1 MLSFLKICK
10 NIIFFAFQP
19 LVKYYGSN
27 AFQENIILKV
37 WESIICDCLV
47 YKIPTI
53 LSKLYIYR
61 ADEGFA
67 FLRLEFSAGHDGCLG
82 YRLVH

>member
-1 MLSFLKICK
+1 MCATVESSG
-10 NIIFFAFQP
+10 P
-19 LVKYYGSN
+19 
-27 AFQENIILKV
+27 FQEKIILKV
-37 WESIICDCLV
+37 WESIICECLV
-47 YKIPTI
+47 CKIPTI

>member
-1 MLSFLKICK
+1 M
-10 NIIFFAFQP
+10 
-19 LVKYYGSN
+19 
-27 AFQENIILKV
+27 

-67 FLRLEFSAGHDGCLG
+67 FLRLEFSAGHVTQPPCAMYVNNNKVSLFLSSVE
-82 YRLVH
+82 YRPVFNLLLLLPLKYGAIKAT

>member
-1 MLSFLKICK
+1 MCAYVELIR
-10 NIIFFAFQP
+10 P
-19 LVKYYGSN
+19 
-27 AFQENIILKV
+27 FQEKIILKV
-37 WESIICDCLV
+37 WKSIICDCLV

-67 FLRLEFSAGHDGCLG
+67 FLPLEFSAGHDGCLG
-82 YRLVH
+82 Y

>member
-1 MLSFLKICK
+1 MSVFR
-10 NIIFFAFQP
+10 FVRFQTFSLEH

-82 YRLVH
+82 Y

>member
-1 MLSFLKICK
+1 MERLLNHIERGPCWWFHV
-10 NIIFFAFQP
+10 
-19 LVKYYGSN
+19 VKYYGSK
-27 AFQENIILKV
+27 AFQENSILKV
-37 WESIICDCLV
+37 WKSIICECLV

-67 FLRLEFSAGHDGCLG
+67 FLCLEFSAGHDGCLG
-82 YRLVH
+82 Y